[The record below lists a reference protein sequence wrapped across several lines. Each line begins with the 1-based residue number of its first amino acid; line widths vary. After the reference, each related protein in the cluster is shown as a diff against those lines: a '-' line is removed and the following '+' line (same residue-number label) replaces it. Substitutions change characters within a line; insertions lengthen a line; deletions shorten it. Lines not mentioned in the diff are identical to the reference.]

1 MMNKVISLW
10 SNINK
15 QMRVGIHCCLKRSF
29 VATHV
34 KKLQD
39 LLLLSMK
46 SFVFFHFYYYC
57 TWITSH
63 CYDLWRCFGAK
74 IALYLTNLRIMLV
87 SCHQWQTHKSSNFE
101 DLNICDI
108 ELLIVYYLSITML
121 IICRVGLSH
130 RLLTKWIGC
139 SLNITS

>member
-1 MMNKVISLW
+1 MKVG
-10 SNINK
+10 
-15 QMRVGIHCCLKRSF
+15 VHCCLKRSF
-29 VATHV
+29 LATTCEKTSRSFAIKHEKFCV
-34 KKLQD
+34 
-39 LLLLSMK
+39 LS
-46 SFVFFHFYYYC
+46 FYYYC
-57 TWITSH
+57 TRITSH

-74 IALYLTNLRIMLV
+74 IASYLTNLRIMLV

-108 ELLIVYYLSITML
+108 ELLIVYYLSIAML